1 MKIMKGEIL
10 NTVERQELFNEL
22 MNRIKQISE
31 LPMIQQLRAILDLE
45 NYIAEIYEKGY
56 KDGFEKGKISKFN
69 LGKN

>member
-1 MKIMKGEIL
+1 MKGEIL

-22 MNRIKQISE
+22 MNTIKQISE

-56 KDGFEKGKISKFN
+56 KDGFEKGKIQGLN
-69 LGKN
+69 VLKN